1 MRSIVFKESI
11 EENDMSVTVEG
22 YPYKYEVH
30 MHTAESSA
38 CGKTH
43 AADYIAAFIEQG
55 YDGMIITDHFFHG
68 NTAVDRNLPWED
80 FVEEFCKG
88 YEIAK
93 AEGDKQGF
101 KVFFGWEANRLVD
114 EYLIYGLDKAWLK
127 AHPEV
132 RDCPHDEL
140 FKLIDSEGG
149 LIVGAHPFRERPY
162 VPKVNLHPFQVH
174 AMEACN
180 FGNPP
185 YQDAFAYNFCKDRN
199 IIMTSGTDLHDVK
212 NLAGAPTGMCFAEP
226 LNDISDY
233 VKRVKSGKGFVPLI
247 PEEREKI
254 TPDMKNMLPMF
265 LYDEKNIG
273 HPVELEDLGL

>member
-1 MRSIVFKESI
+1 MLNTNTK
-11 EENDMSVTVEG
+11 

-43 AADYIAAFIEQG
+43 AADYISAFKEQG
-55 YDGMIITDHFFHG
+55 YDGIIITDHFFNG
-68 NTAVDRNLPWED
+68 NTAIDRSLPWED
-80 FVEEFCKG
+80 FVEQFCKG

-93 AEGDKQGF
+93 AEGDRQGL
-101 KVFFGWEANRLVD
+101 KVFFGWEANRHVD

-140 FKLIDSEGG
+140 FKLVDSEGG
-149 LIVGAHPFRERPY
+149 LIVGCHPFRERAY
-162 VPKVNLHPFQVH
+162 VDIVKLHPFQCH
-174 AMEACN
+174 AMEGCN
-180 FGNPP
+180 FGNPV

-212 NLAGAPTGMCFAEP
+212 VLPSTPAGMCFEEP
-226 LNDISDY
+226 LETIHDY
-233 VKRVKSGKGFVPLI
+233 VERVKAGKGFKALI
-247 PEEREKI
+247 PEERKII
-254 TPDMKNMLPMF
+254 TPEMENTLPIEF
-265 LYDEKNIG
+265 YDENNMG
-273 HPVELEDLGL
+273 RRVTLEELGLK

>member
-1 MRSIVFKESI
+1 MKESI

-162 VPKVNLHPFQVH
+162 VPKVNLHPLQVH

-247 PEEREKI
+247 PEERKKI
-254 TPDMKNMLPMF
+254 TQDMKNMLPMF

-273 HPVELEDLGL
+273 HPVELENLGL